1 VSCST
6 RGSLPWFAIY
16 VKNRHEKNVAL
27 SLNGK
32 GYESF
37 LPTYV
42 KVDRDSKKYDLPL
55 FPGYVFCRFEV
66 QNTFPVVS
74 IPGVFSIVANGSRP
88 SPICDS
94 EIEAIKR
101 TLATRMVVRPWP
113 YVAAGQQVSMKSGPL
128 QGLEGVVI
136 DETHHKWLVLSLHL
150 LQRSVAVKVDRV
162 YLE

>member
-1 VSCST
+1 MSRCPES
-6 RGSLPWFAIY
+6 SLPWFAVY

-27 SLNGK
+27 SLRGK

-42 KVDRDSKKYDLPL
+42 KLDRDYKKYDLPL

-66 QNTFPVVS
+66 QNTLPVVS
-74 IPGVFSIVANGSRP
+74 IPGVFSIVANGPKP
-88 SPICDS
+88 SAICET
-94 EIEAIKR
+94 EIDAIKR
-101 TLATRMVVRPWP
+101 MLASQLVVQPWP
-113 YVAAGQQVSMKSGPL
+113 YIAAGQQISMKSGPL
-128 QGLEGVVI
+128 RGLEGVVI
-136 DETHHKWLVLSLHL
+136 DETHHQWLVLSLHL